1 LSTTA
6 AAVRHELRDA
16 VAAARPALGNRTSVD
31 ELAEHLYLTWYGAP
45 VEAVDTAASLPDDLG
60 SALRA
65 AHIGGER
72 WEDGWKVAH
81 SGRDG
86 YLLVDR
92 DGERR
97 LLDRWDYLDLNRP
110 GVVPAVGATVLV
122 PARRDRVDGGWW
134 YTHHARWR
142 LDAPE
147 GELVRIYWSIG
158 PAEVPLLVHRLS
170 PVLLDLDTPWMLKCA
185 LAPSAYHRADA
196 AVLFVSRG
204 SLDGLA
210 DMVDS
215 VAADLSGVL
224 RDTAPPLTLRAGR
237 GVAVAD
243 DPGTDLS
250 FGEHRC
256 RLIAEGLLAAPGADA
271 LLDAVVER
279 FRSVGIP
286 PDRPYAAGETRSF
299 PWQ

>member
-1 LSTTA
+1 LSTA
-6 AAVRHELRDA
+6 AAAVGQELRDA
-16 VAAARPALGNRTSVD
+16 VEAARPALENGSSVD

-45 VEAVDTAASLPDDLG
+45 VETVDAPASLPDDLG

-65 AHIGGER
+65 AHMGGER
-72 WEDGWKVAH
+72 WEDGWKVAEA
-81 SGRDG
+81 GRDG
-86 YLLVDR
+86 HLHVDR

-97 LLDRWDYLDLNRP
+97 LLDRWDYLDLSRP
-110 GVVPAVGATVLV
+110 GVVPGVGATVLA
-122 PARRDRVDGGWW
+122 PARRDRADGGWW

-158 PAEVPLLVHRLS
+158 PVEVPLLVHRLS
-170 PVLLDLDTPWMLKCA
+170 AVLLDLETTWMLKCA
-185 LAPSAYHRADA
+185 LAPAAYHRADA

-204 SLDGLA
+204 ALESLA

-215 VAADLSGVL
+215 AAADLSGVL
-224 RDTAPPLTLRAGR
+224 RDTTPPLTLRAAR

-256 RLIAEGLLAAPGADA
+256 RLIAEGLLAAPDADA
-271 LLDAVVER
+271 LLDAVAAR
-279 FRSVGIP
+279 FRSAGIP
-286 PDRPYAAGETRSF
+286 PDRPYAVGETRSF
-299 PWQ
+299 PWH